1 MPDAVRM
8 RPRSEAMRIALVTRR
23 FDPAGGGTERDLM
36 VTAQCLRDAGH
47 AVTIYTDEMRGE
59 AGEWRVK
66 RVGAPLLGRVLT
78 VMPSSRAL
86 GLMRFGL
93 TAARR
98 ARDDGA
104 DLVLSFARIADADVL
119 RSGGSA
125 HASYVH
131 AARQWRSAMGG
142 IAMRLSPYHRAQ
154 IALERRGFT
163 SLRLKK
169 AIAVSELVRRDL
181 IKEFA
186 IDSAKVATL
195 YNGVDLERFRPRT
208 GDEQRQAV
216 RNELAIPATAPAV
229 IFVGNGFAR
238 KGLGNLIR
246 AWPAVGT
253 EPYLVVAGADRT
265 RASYERLAQRLGV
278 GNRVRFVG
286 MHGAIER
293 LFDAV
298 DALALPSLFEPFG
311 NVVMEAMATGL
322 PVMTSAAC
330 GVTELVPE
338 KMRAF
343 VVEDPMN
350 ADEIASRMKSLIEA
364 RRGLAE
370 VARAAAEKWTWYRY
384 GEELLAIL
392 ATV

>member
-1 MPDAVRM
+1 
-8 RPRSEAMRIALVTRR
+8 
-23 FDPAGGGTERDLM
+23 
-36 VTAQCLRDAGH
+36 
-47 AVTIYTDEMRGE
+47 
-59 AGEWRVK
+59 
-66 RVGAPLLGRVLT
+66 
-78 VMPSSRAL
+78 
-86 GLMRFGL
+86 MRFGL
-93 TAARR
+93 MAARR

-125 HASYVH
+125 HASYLQ

-154 IALERRGFT
+154 MALERRGFT

-186 IDSAKVATL
+186 IDSAKVVTL
-195 YNGVDLERFRPRT
+195 YNGVDLDRFRPRT
-208 GDEQRQAV
+208 SDEQRQAV

-238 KGLGNLIR
+238 KGLGYLIR

-253 EPYLVVAGADRT
+253 ESYLVVAGADRT
-265 RASYERLAQRLGV
+265 AASYERLAQRLGV
-278 GNRVRFVG
+278 GGRVRFVG
-286 MHGAIER
+286 THGAIER
-293 LFDAV
+293 LFEGV

-311 NVVMEAMATGL
+311 NVVMEAMAAGL

-330 GVTELVPE
+330 GATELVPAE
-338 KMRAF
+338 MRAF

-350 ADEIASRMKSLIEA
+350 TDEVASRMRSLIEA
-364 RRGLAE
+364 RRGLAA
-370 VARAAAEKWTWYRY
+370 VARAAAEKWTWERY
-384 GEELLAIL
+384 AENLLAIL

>member
-1 MPDAVRM
+1 
-8 RPRSEAMRIALVTRR
+8 
-23 FDPAGGGTERDLM
+23 M

-47 AVTIYTDEMRGE
+47 AVTIYTDEMRGA

-66 RVGAPLLGRVLT
+66 RVGEPLLGRVLT

-125 HASYVH
+125 HASYVQ

-195 YNGVDLERFRPRT
+195 YNGVDLDRFRPRT
-208 GDEQRQAV
+208 TDEQRQAV

-238 KGLGNLIR
+238 KGLGHLIR

-253 EPYLVVAGADRT
+253 EPYLVVAGANRT

-311 NVVMEAMATGL
+311 NVVMEAMAAGL

-338 KMRAF
+338 EMRAF

>member
-1 MPDAVRM
+1 MRDAPRI
-8 RPRSEAMRIALVTRR
+8 RPRSETMRIALVTRR

-66 RVGAPLLGRVLT
+66 RVGEPLLGRVLT

-93 TAARR
+93 MAARR

-125 HASYVH
+125 HASYVQ

-186 IDSAKVATL
+186 IDSAKRCAMSW
-195 YNGVDLERFRPRT
+195 RFRRRR
-208 GDEQRQAV
+208 RQ
-216 RNELAIPATAPAV
+216 
-229 IFVGNGFAR
+229 
-238 KGLGNLIR
+238 
-246 AWPAVGT
+246 
-253 EPYLVVAGADRT
+253 
-265 RASYERLAQRLGV
+265 
-278 GNRVRFVG
+278 
-286 MHGAIER
+286 
-293 LFDAV
+293 
-298 DALALPSLFEPFG
+298 
-311 NVVMEAMATGL
+311 
-322 PVMTSAAC
+322 
-330 GVTELVPE
+330 
-338 KMRAF
+338 
-343 VVEDPMN
+343 
-350 ADEIASRMKSLIEA
+350 
-364 RRGLAE
+364 
-370 VARAAAEKWTWYRY
+370 
-384 GEELLAIL
+384 
-392 ATV
+392 

>member
-1 MPDAVRM
+1 MPDALRT
-8 RPRSEAMRIALVTRR
+8 RLRSKAMRIALVTRR

-47 AVTIYTDEMRGE
+47 AITIYTDEMRGE

-66 RVGAPLLGRVLT
+66 RVGEPLLGRVLT

-98 ARDDGA
+98 ARNDGA

-154 IALERRGFT
+154 MALERRGYT

-186 IDSAKVATL
+186 IDSAKVVTL
-195 YNGVDLERFRPRT
+195 YNGVDLDRFRPPT
-208 GDEQRQAV
+208 SDEQRQAV
-216 RNELAIPATAPAV
+216 RNELAIPAEAPAV

-238 KGLGNLIR
+238 KGLGYLIR

-253 EPYLVVAGADRT
+253 ESYLVVAGADRT

-278 GNRVRFVG
+278 GGRVRFVG
-286 MHGAIER
+286 TYGAIER
-293 LFDAV
+293 LFEGV

-311 NVVMEAMATGL
+311 NVVMEAMAAGL

-338 KMRAF
+338 EMHAF
-343 VVEDPMN
+343 VVEDATN
-350 ADEIASRMKSLIEA
+350 GNEIASRMRSLIEA
-364 RRGLAE
+364 RRGFAE
-370 VARAAAEKWTWYRY
+370 VARAAAEKWTWERY
-384 GEELLAIL
+384 GKELLGIL